1 MAHNPLKIVATLNEL
16 GKEIPES
23 TVLFQEPQL
32 ISGIGDICQ
41 VHINYVT
48 EPKHMI
54 INFKLRI
61 ANMTTSCIENV
72 HLVLETSCNL
82 RIYPYQS
89 AARTFFE
96 SLSTHEV
103 VEWQVSAQLTSF
115 DTVPKVVVELQVHSD
130 DEELT

>member
-1 MAHNPLKIVATLNEL
+1 
-16 GKEIPES
+16 
-23 TVLFQEPQL
+23 
-32 ISGIGDICQ
+32 
-41 VHINYVT
+41 
-48 EPKHMI
+48 
-54 INFKLRI
+54 
-61 ANMTTSCIENV
+61 MTTSCLENV

-115 DTVPKVVVELQVHSD
+115 DTVPKVVVELQVHPD